1 MSTLHIVQG
10 GVENGDKAWLEKA
23 ASKKWS
29 TDSWTVPKSAKVGDE
44 VVVFILGLGFFATA
58 KVTSTPEPCGRNRP
72 NRYCAGLTSI
82 RLIEPAISL
91 SAIEHEI
98 PELTWTTYPRSYT
111 TPPPSVARR
120 IKKLISKR
128 RMTGL
133 PSLDDRA
140 LREANLDELRKVA
153 LLKARSRVAGKKS
166 KAIYRARSLAIRL
179 YVLSRANGN
188 CDGCRTPAPFHKSDG
203 SPYLEP
209 HHTTRLSDGGP
220 DHPARVIGLCPNCHR
235 RAHYAEDAKQLNA
248 SLKKKLARLE
258 RNKAWPN
265 PRFQATSALTCR
277 RA

>member
-1 MSTLHIVQG
+1 MSALHIVQG

-23 ASKKWS
+23 ASRKWS

-44 VVVFILGLGFFATA
+44 VVVFILGIGFFSIA

-72 NRYCAGLTSI
+72 NRYCAGLASI

-111 TPPPSVARR
+111 TPPALVATR
-120 IKKLISKR
+120 IKKLIANR

-133 PSLDDRA
+133 PRLDDKA
-140 LREANLDELRKVA
+140 LEEANLDELRKVA
-153 LLKARSRVAGKKS
+153 LLDARSKVAGKKGRT
-166 KAIYRARSLAIRL
+166 IYRARSLAIRL
-179 YVLSRANGN
+179 YVLSRANGS
-188 CDGCRTPAPFHKSDG
+188 CEGCRAPAPFHKSDG

-235 RAHYAEDAKQLNA
+235 RAHYADDSKQFND

-258 RNKAWPN
+258 LKKRG
-265 PRFQATSALTCR
+265 LTPGSR
-277 RA
+277 RRRR

>member
-23 ASKKWS
+23 ASRKWS
-29 TDSWTVPKSAKVGDE
+29 TESWTVPKSAKIGDE
-44 VVVFILGLGFFATA
+44 VVVFILRIGFFATA
-58 KVTSTPEPCGRNRP
+58 KATSTPEPCGRNRP
-72 NRYCAGLTSI
+72 KRYCAGLTSI

-98 PELTWTTYPRSYT
+98 PELTWTKYPRSYT
-111 TPPPSVARR
+111 TPPAPVAKR
-120 IKKLISKR
+120 IRKLISNR

-133 PSLDDRA
+133 PRLDDKA
-140 LREANLDELRKVA
+140 LEEANLDELRKVA
-153 LLKARSRVAGKKS
+153 LLNARSKVAGKNG

-179 YVLSRANGN
+179 YVLSRANRN
-188 CDGCRTPAPFHKSDG
+188 CEGCRAPAPFHKWDG

-235 RAHYAEDAKQLNA
+235 RAHYAEDAKQFNA

-258 RNKAWPN
+258 PTRRN
-265 PRFQATSALTCR
+265 LTPGSKRRRPLTRR